1 MPGPRPEP
9 EGSSVP
15 ATNDVLAGK
24 LSAKEAL
31 AQYAARVNAKF
42 QELGLPF

>member
-1 MPGPRPEP
+1 M
-9 EGSSVP
+9 
-15 ATNDVLAGK
+15 LAGK

-42 QELGLPF
+42 QELGVLF